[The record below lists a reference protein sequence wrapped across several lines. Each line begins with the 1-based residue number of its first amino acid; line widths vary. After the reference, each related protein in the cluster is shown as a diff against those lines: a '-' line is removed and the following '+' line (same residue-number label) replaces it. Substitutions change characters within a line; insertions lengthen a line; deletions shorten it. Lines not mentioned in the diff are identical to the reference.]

1 MSRLKTLLLAHAM
14 IAASCGNLHQT
25 PRRDFAQNSKG
36 KDMGELARD
45 KGLKEFNFHY
55 QNGVPMFSCYVLNEK
70 SAKKKYEKW
79 RKQNGY

>member
-1 MSRLKTLLLAHAM
+1 
-14 IAASCGNLHQT
+14 
-25 PRRDFAQNSKG
+25 
-36 KDMGELARD
+36 MGELARD

-55 QNGVPMFSCYVLNEK
+55 QNGVPMFSCYALNEK